1 MEAEK
6 IDANNKQKMRNAGPR
21 KTGPS
26 VGRQAHTF
34 KCRILLNSSFIM
46 GNGLLSTYDI
56 NN

>member
-34 KCRILLNSSFIM
+34 KCRILLNPSFIM